1 MSDSTSANQ
10 PTALEAEVP
19 IDAPAQTDKH
29 DDDAV
34 KDAEVPG
41 KECTV
46 FQDPLHYTIKHPLLH
61 PWTLWYDIPSGK
73 VSEKDWLATLKQ
85 IYTFRYVEDF
95 WGYVMLIMNGAVQGL
110 AGVACF
116 DGGHF

>member
-1 MSDSTSANQ
+1 MSDTTSTNQ
-10 PTALEAEVP
+10 PTAVEAEVP
-19 IDAPAQTDKH
+19 VDAPAQTDKH
-29 DDDAV
+29 DDATV

-46 FQDPLHYTIKHPLLH
+46 FQDPLHYAIKHPLLH
-61 PWTLWYDIPSGK
+61 SWTLWYDIPSGK

-95 WGYVMLIMNGAVQGL
+95 WGYAKLLFEWWPVLL
-110 AGVACF
+110 ACLGC
-116 DGGHF
+116 